1 MNLIIARLDGDK
13 INDSRYRNYI
23 ERLVK
28 DGIGGFV
35 VFGGDYSEIKKFIFH
50 IQKMVSNPLI
60 IASDIERGVGQ
71 QIKGGTLIP
80 SQMGIVAGFNLKQEK
95 NELKTLYS
103 IVIKEAFDVGIN
115 LALIPVLDVNTE
127 PQNPIISTRAFSDDP
142 EVVSKYGRFVIKFFE
157 SYGLLTCGKHFPG
170 HGGTQKDSHLELPV
184 LKDDIEIH
192 LKPFKEAIKSKV
204 SSIMVGHIVASDI
217 YPASLSEKI
226 IDDLLKQKL
235 GFKGTVLTDAMNMKA
250 LRDYKNP
257 HALALMAGADVILHP
272 EQPYEVLEEI
282 KLAYER
288 GMITE
293 RRIKEALRKINN
305 LRKKIKKILPTIVTY
320 EKKSLVNRAF
330 KKTVTII
337 KNEIDDLNRRQ
348 IIPYLTEGYSDEIKR
363 AFQNYFGSVYD
374 LKDYKPS
381 KATPLIATFTNIKA
395 AGKEYMLK
403 KHEET
408 TIRKIISN
416 NDAVVV
422 SFGNP
427 YILRPFR
434 KAKTVIAVYDSN
446 ELAVSAFI
454 ESFSEGFKI
463 KGRLPVK
470 IEWID
475 E

>member
-1 MNLIIARLDGDK
+1 M
-13 INDSRYRNYI
+13 
-23 ERLVK
+23 
-28 DGIGGFV
+28 
-35 VFGGDYSEIKKFIFH
+35 
-50 IQKMVSNPLI
+50 
-60 IASDIERGVGQ
+60 
-71 QIKGGTLIP
+71 
-80 SQMGIVAGFNLKQEK
+80 
-95 NELKTLYS
+95 
-103 IVIKEAFDVGIN
+103 GIN

-305 LRKKIKKILPTIVTY
+305 LRKKDKKNT
-320 EKKSLVNRAF
+320 
-330 KKTVTII
+330 
-337 KNEIDDLNRRQ
+337 
-348 IIPYLTEGYSDEIKR
+348 
-363 AFQNYFGSVYD
+363 
-374 LKDYKPS
+374 
-381 KATPLIATFTNIKA
+381 
-395 AGKEYMLK
+395 
-403 KHEET
+403 
-408 TIRKIISN
+408 SN
-416 NDAVVV
+416 NC
-422 SFGNP
+422 
-427 YILRPFR
+427 YL
-434 KAKTVIAVYDSN
+434 
-446 ELAVSAFI
+446 
-454 ESFSEGFKI
+454 
-463 KGRLPVK
+463 
-470 IEWID
+470 
-475 E
+475 